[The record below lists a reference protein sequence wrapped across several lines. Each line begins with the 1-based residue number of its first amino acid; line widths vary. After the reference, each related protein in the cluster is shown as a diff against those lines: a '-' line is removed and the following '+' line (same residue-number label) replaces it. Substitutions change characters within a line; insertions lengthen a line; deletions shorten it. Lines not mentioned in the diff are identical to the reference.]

1 MSTRSRSGLAGLTV
15 LAGLVLAG
23 CGGYDDTVVPP
34 PEAVE
39 TTPAAPATTPAVCV
53 DDTNPTRSYAPTALP
68 EPGDFPSTST
78 MAEIYD
84 RGRLIAGVSA
94 DTYLLASNNPFTGQI
109 EGFDIDMVEQVAE
122 AIFGDPKAYE
132 LRVITAGERLT
143 ALQEDRV
150 DVVVRNMTINCVRWQ
165 DIAFSA
171 EYYRSGQ
178 KILVRSDLADGQG
191 PVVDTP
197 AELADL
203 RVCAPTGTSSL
214 DNIKRESPEAEIV
227 TASNHTGCLA
237 LFQQG
242 AVDAITGDDTV
253 LAGLATQDPYAVVP
267 EQEAFSAEPY
277 GIGVNADNVDLVKF
291 INGVLE
297 RMRAD
302 GSWKASYEKWLAPTL
317 GGGAT
322 QPQPVYGRTP

>member
-1 MSTRSRSGLAGLTV
+1 MSRRARPLAA
-15 LAGLVLAG
+15 LAVVAALALG
-23 CGGYDDTVVPP
+23 ACGGYDETVPRPP
-34 PEAVE
+34 QKADAAPTAP
-39 TTPAAPATTPAVCV
+39 TTPPAACTDP
-53 DDTNPTRSYAPTALP
+53 NPTRSYAPTGALP
-68 EPGDFPSTST
+68 APGDLPAGSA
-78 MAEIYD
+78 MAAIRK

-132 LRVITAGERLT
+132 LKVITAAERLT
-143 ALQEDRV
+143 SLEERDV
-150 DVVVRNMTINCVRWQ
+150 DIVVRNMTINCVRWQ

-178 KILVRSDLADGQG
+178 KILVRQDLADEG
-191 PVVDTP
+191 VDTVE
-197 AELADL
+197 ELSGVT
-203 RVCAPTGTSSL
+203 VCAPTGTSSL
-214 DNIKRESPEAEIV
+214 DNIEKLSPEALLEPAV
-227 TASNHTGCLA
+227 NHTGCLA

-253 LAGLATQDPYAVVP
+253 LAGLAAQDPYAVVP
-267 EQEAFSAEPY
+267 EQEAFTAEPY
-277 GIGVNADNVDLVKF
+277 GIGVNADDVDLVRF

-302 GSWKASYEKWLAPTL
+302 GSWKASYEKWLKPALNVP
-317 GGGAT
+317 AT
-322 QPQPVYGRTP
+322 QPTPVYGRDS

>member
-1 MSTRSRSGLAGLTV
+1 MSRRARPLAAFVV

-34 PEAVE
+34 PEAGTATPTAP
-39 TTPAAPATTPAVCV
+39 TTTATECAT
-53 DDTNPTRSYAPTALP
+53 DTNPTRSYEPTGPLP
-68 EPGDFPSTST
+68 SPGDFPSIST
-78 MAEIYD
+78 MDEIYE

-132 LRVITAGERLT
+132 LKVITAGDRIT
-143 ALQEDRV
+143 ALQDRAV
-150 DVVVRNMTINCVRWQ
+150 DIVVRNMTINCVRWQ
-165 DIAFSA
+165 SIAFSA

-178 KILVRSDLADGQG
+178 KILVRSDLADDEG

-197 AELADL
+197 AELAGL

-214 DNIKRESPEAEIV
+214 DNIKKLSPQATVVEA
-227 TASNHTGCLA
+227 ANHTGCLA

-267 EQEAFSAEPY
+267 EQKAFSAEPY
-277 GIGVNADNVDLVKF
+277 GIGVNAEDVDLVRF
-291 INGVLE
+291 VNGVLE
-297 RMRAD
+297 RMRSD

>member
-1 MSTRSRSGLAGLTV
+1 MSRRTRPLAALVV
-15 LAGLVLAG
+15 LAGLVLGG
-23 CGGYDDTVVPP
+23 CGSYDDTVVPP
-34 PEAVE
+34 PEASE
-39 TTPAAPATTPAVCV
+39 TTPAAPATTPAACV
-53 DDTNPTRSYAPTALP
+53 SDTNPTRTYEPTVPLP
-68 EPGDFPSTST
+68 SPGDFIPSST
-78 MAEIYD
+78 MAEIYE

-94 DTYLLASNNPFTGQI
+94 DTFLLASNNPFTGQI

-132 LRVITAGERLT
+132 LRVITAGDRLT
-143 ALQEDRV
+143 VLQEQTV
-150 DVVVRNMTINCVRWQ
+150 DIVVRNMTINCVRWQ
-165 DIAFSA
+165 SIAFSA

-178 KILVRSDLADGQG
+178 KILVRSDLADATG

-197 AELADL
+197 AELAGL
-203 RVCAPTGTSSL
+203 RVCAPLGTSSL

-227 TASNHTGCLA
+227 TATNHTGCLA

-277 GIGVNADNVDLVKF
+277 GIGVNAGDVDLVRF

-302 GSWKASYEKWLAPTL
+302 GRWKASYEKWLAPTL

-322 QPQPVYGRTP
+322 QPRPVYGRVP

>member
-1 MSTRSRSGLAGLTV
+1 MSTRRLSGMAGLAV
-15 LAGLVLAG
+15 LAGVVLGG

-34 PEAVE
+34 PEAE
-39 TTPAAPATTPAVCV
+39 ATTPAAPATAPPECG
-53 DDTNPTRSYAPTALP
+53 DPTRSYAPVGALP
-68 EPGDFPSTST
+68 DPGGFPSGST
-78 MAEIYD
+78 MDEIHE

-109 EGFDIDMVEQVAE
+109 EGFDIDIVEQVAE

-132 LRVITAGERLT
+132 LRVITAADRLPVLEEET
-143 ALQEDRV
+143 V
-150 DVVVRNMTINCVRWQ
+150 DIVVRNMTINCVRWES
-165 DIAFSA
+165 IAFSA

-178 KILVRSDLADGQG
+178 KTLVRSDLADAQG

-197 AELADL
+197 AELAGL

-214 DNIKRESPEAEIV
+214 DNIKKASPEAEV
-227 TASNHTGCLA
+227 VEAANHTGCLA

-277 GIGVNADNVDLVKF
+277 GIGVNADDVDLVRF
-291 INGVLE
+291 VNGVLE
-297 RMRAD
+297 EMRAD
-302 GSWKASYEKWLAPTL
+302 GSWKASYQKWLAPTL